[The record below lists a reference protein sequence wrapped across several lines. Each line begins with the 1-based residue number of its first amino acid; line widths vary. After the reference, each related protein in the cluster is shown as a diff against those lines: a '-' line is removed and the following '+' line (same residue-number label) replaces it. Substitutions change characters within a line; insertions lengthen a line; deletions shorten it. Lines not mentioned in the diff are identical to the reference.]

1 MAGLELDMYI
11 HLSVVLGFSSLEL
24 VLLCTMVL
32 QDS

>member
-1 MAGLELDMYI
+1 MAGLELDTYI
-11 HLSVVLGFSSLEL
+11 HLLVVLGFSSLEL